1 MLVTVKISQYI
12 KVLLGDEIRWVD
24 EFFKNFIS
32 RWWWFFLSYFSYFC
46 VLFSTTKILKSL
58 LDGPVLSDGQIIGR
72 ASIYGVCTDERH
84 PMNNSRVSLVV

>member
-1 MLVTVKISQYI
+1 MRYDGLTSSLKILSQD
-12 KVLLGDEIRWVD
+12 GGG
-24 EFFKNFIS
+24 
-32 RWWWFFLSYFSYFC
+32 FFLSYFSYFC